1 MPRAEKNQRAGSR
14 PAPGSLPGGPPREAP
29 LSVYVHIPF
38 CLAKCGYCDFNSYA
52 LDGLIALGRAGEDW
66 AARYADALI
75 REAEGRSRALGIGGR
90 RVETVFFGGGT
101 PSLMPPGETARLLD
115 ALRRLFRL
123 APDAEVTAE
132 ANPGAADAA
141 RFAAL
146 RAAGVNRISIGVQSF
161 DDEALRRLDRVH
173 GGEEA
178 RAAFRA
184 ARAAG
189 FDNVSLDLM
198 FGIPFQTVE
207 AARADIEA
215 ALALGPEHLSAYELT
230 IEPGTAFH
238 ALHGRGE
245 LRGLPDEE
253 TALAMWRMRDRLL
266 ARAGFER
273 YEISNFARPGRRCRH
288 NLNYWKRGE
297 YLGLGAGAHSFVGNK
312 RVWNHARPDAYQA
325 QAEDPTSGE
334 EIVGDPAKAMGE
346 ALMLGL
352 RLREGVSLGEV
363 ARACGAD
370 PEEAFGAL
378 FEELGRGG
386 LLERENGA
394 IRLTSRG
401 TLLAN
406 QVLARFL

>member
-1 MPRAEKNQRAGSR
+1 MPGAERSRGRGRRAVPEGGAGGER
-14 PAPGSLPGGPPREAP
+14 DPRP

-52 LDGLIALGRAGEDW
+52 VEGLIALGRAGEDW
-66 AARYADALI
+66 APRYADAIL
-75 REAEGRSRALGIGGR
+75 REIEGRCRSLGLEGR
-90 RVETVFFGGGT
+90 RAETVFFGGGT
-101 PSLMPPGETARLLD
+101 PSLMPPEETARILD
-115 ALRRLFRL
+115 ALGRTFRL
-123 APDAEVTAE
+123 APGAEVTVE

-146 RAAGVNRISIGVQSF
+146 GEAGVNRISIGVQSF

-173 GGEEA
+173 TGEEA

-184 ARAAG
+184 AREAG
-189 FDNVSLDLM
+189 FGNISLDLM
-198 FGIPFQTVE
+198 FGIPFQTPG
-207 AARADIEA
+207 AARADIES
-215 ALALGPEHLSAYELT
+215 ALDLGPEHLSAYELT

-238 ALHGRGE
+238 ALHSRGE

-253 TALAMWRMRDRLL
+253 TALAMWRLRDRLL

-288 NLNYWKRGE
+288 NLNYWRRGE
-297 YLGLGAGAHSFVGNK
+297 YLGLGAGAHSFLGK
-312 RVWNHARPDAYQA
+312 RRLWNHARPDIYQA
-325 QAEDPTSGE
+325 RAEDPTAGE
-334 EIVGDPAKAMGE
+334 EILDDAAKALGE

-352 RLREGVSLGEV
+352 RLKEGVSLGAI

-370 PEEAFGAL
+370 PEEQFGPL
-378 FEELGRGG
+378 FEELRGGG
-386 LLERENGA
+386 LLERENGTL
-394 IRLTSRG
+394 RLTPRG

-406 QVLARFL
+406 RVLARFL